1 MGLRVRRSGFRLPAL
16 MSSIGWLPSAVTDL
30 IREGFRVFPEPFALE
45 PASSRLRAAHPGHG
59 RPDRYAKAR
68 VRKVAPRARPRF
80 VGAAQRALPTMTYCI
95 GYRLEQG
102 LVLASDS
109 RTNAGVDYISTYSKM
124 HVFQPG
130 PDRLF
135 VLLAAG
141 SLATTQAVVSW
152 IRRDLDRPADMEM
165 GVFRDLRHCDYLFEA
180 AAYVGRVSLA
190 VQRENETALQQ
201 AGMSAAATFILGGQI
216 GSEPH
221 GLYLIY
227 PQGNAIMA
235 TRETPFL
242 QIGES
247 KYGKPPL
254 DNVGHANLS
263 LEDAARLCLISEVL
277 THRSNLSVGPP
288 FELVVIPAG
297 RLSVGQ
303 QLRIGADD
311 PILDS
316 MIDIWSDAQREAL
329 YRLPRLPWEQAAAL
343 GEIGEGSLNAPAERR
358 EP

>member
-1 MGLRVRRSGFRLPAL
+1 
-16 MSSIGWLPSAVTDL
+16 
-30 IREGFRVFPEPFALE
+30 
-45 PASSRLRAAHPGHG
+45 
-59 RPDRYAKAR
+59 
-68 VRKVAPRARPRF
+68 
-80 VGAAQRALPTMTYCI
+80 MTYCV
-95 GYRLEQG
+95 GYWLEEG

-141 SLATTQAVVSW
+141 SLATTQAVVST
-152 IRRDLDRPADMEM
+152 IRRDLDQGFEASEASR
-165 GVFRDLRHCDYLFEA
+165 GDLRHCDYLFEA
-180 AAYVGRVSLA
+180 AAYVGRVSVA
-190 VQRENETALQQ
+190 AQKQNEAELRS
-201 AGMSAAATFILGGQI
+201 AGSSSQATFILGGQI

-235 TRETPFL
+235 TRETPYL

-254 DNVGHANLS
+254 DNVGHTNLS
-263 LEDAARLCLISEVL
+263 LDDAAKLCVMSQVL
-277 THRSNLSVGPP
+277 TQRSNLTVGPP
-288 FELVVIPAG
+288 FELAVIPSGTLAVER
-297 RLSVGQ
+297 RLR
-303 QLRIGADD
+303 LEADD
-311 PILDS
+311 PMLTE

-329 YRLPRLPWEQAAAL
+329 YRLPALPWQQ
-343 GEIGEGSLNAPAERR
+343 S
-358 EP
+358 

>member
-1 MGLRVRRSGFRLPAL
+1 
-16 MSSIGWLPSAVTDL
+16 
-30 IREGFRVFPEPFALE
+30 
-45 PASSRLRAAHPGHG
+45 
-59 RPDRYAKAR
+59 
-68 VRKVAPRARPRF
+68 
-80 VGAAQRALPTMTYCI
+80 MTYCL
-95 GYRLEQG
+95 GYWLEEG

-141 SLATTQAVVSW
+141 SLATTQAVVSA
-152 IRRDLDRPADMEM
+152 IRRDLDQGFEASEASR
-165 GVFRDLRHCDYLFEA
+165 GDLRHCDYLFEA
-180 AAYVGRVSLA
+180 AAYVGRVSVA
-190 VQRENETALQQ
+190 AQKQNEEELRS
-201 AGMSAAATFILGGQI
+201 AGSSSQATFILGGQI

-235 TRETPFL
+235 TRETPYL

-254 DNVGHANLS
+254 DNVGHTNLS
-263 LEDAARLCLISEVL
+263 LDDAAKLCVMSQVL
-277 THRSNLSVGPP
+277 TQRSNLTVGPP
-288 FELVVIPAG
+288 FELAVIPSSTLAVER
-297 RLSVGQ
+297 RLR
-303 QLRIGADD
+303 LEADD
-311 PILDS
+311 PMLTE

-329 YRLPRLPWEQAAAL
+329 YRLPTLPWQQ
-343 GEIGEGSLNAPAERR
+343 S
-358 EP
+358 

>member
-1 MGLRVRRSGFRLPAL
+1 
-16 MSSIGWLPSAVTDL
+16 
-30 IREGFRVFPEPFALE
+30 
-45 PASSRLRAAHPGHG
+45 
-59 RPDRYAKAR
+59 
-68 VRKVAPRARPRF
+68 
-80 VGAAQRALPTMTYCI
+80 MTYCV
-95 GYRLEQG
+95 GYWLEEG

-141 SLATTQAVVSW
+141 NLATTQAVVST
-152 IRRDLDRPADMEM
+152 IRRDLDQGFEASDASR
-165 GVFRDLRHCDYLFEA
+165 GDLRHCDYLFEA
-180 AAYVGRVSLA
+180 AAYVGRVSVA
-190 VQRENETALQQ
+190 VQKQNDAELRSVGSSSQ
-201 AGMSAAATFILGGQI
+201 ATFILGGQI

-235 TRETPFL
+235 TRETPYL

-254 DNVGHANLS
+254 DNVGHTNLS
-263 LEDAARLCLISEVL
+263 LDDAAKLCVMSQVL
-277 THRSNLSVGPP
+277 TQRSNLSVGPP
-288 FELVVIPAG
+288 FELAVIPRGSLAIE
-297 RLSVGQ
+297 R
-303 QLRIGADD
+303 QLRLEADD
-311 PILDS
+311 PMLTE

-329 YRLPRLPWEQAAAL
+329 YRLPALPWQQ
-343 GEIGEGSLNAPAERR
+343 S
-358 EP
+358 

>member
-1 MGLRVRRSGFRLPAL
+1 
-16 MSSIGWLPSAVTDL
+16 
-30 IREGFRVFPEPFALE
+30 
-45 PASSRLRAAHPGHG
+45 
-59 RPDRYAKAR
+59 
-68 VRKVAPRARPRF
+68 
-80 VGAAQRALPTMTYCI
+80 MTYCV
-95 GYRLEQG
+95 GYWLEEG

-141 SLATTQAVVSW
+141 SLATTQAVVSA
-152 IRRDLDRPADMEM
+152 IRRDLDQGFEASEASR
-165 GVFRDLRHCDYLFEA
+165 GDLRHCDYLFEA
-180 AAYVGRVSLA
+180 AAYVGRVSVA
-190 VQRENETALQQ
+190 AQKQNEEELRS
-201 AGMSAAATFILGGQI
+201 AGSSSQATFILGGQI

-235 TRETPFL
+235 TRETPYL

-254 DNVGHANLS
+254 DNVGHTNLS
-263 LEDAARLCLISEVL
+263 LDDAAKLCVMSQVL
-277 THRSNLSVGPP
+277 TQRSNLTVGPP
-288 FELVVIPAG
+288 FELAVIPRGALAIER
-297 RLSVGQ
+297 RLR
-303 QLRIGADD
+303 LEADD
-311 PILDS
+311 PMLTA

-329 YRLPRLPWEQAAAL
+329 YRLPSLPWQP
-343 GEIGEGSLNAPAERR
+343 S
-358 EP
+358 